1 MMNDEYIMLDFY
13 NISAQSKAEQITY
26 LADKLTELTSD
37 KEIELKRLV
46 YEVENIGLL
55 LTDCASDLTEYIG
68 NCENIIHHL
77 RTNQE

>member
-1 MMNDEYIMLDFY
+1 MKEKLMVLDMK
-13 NISAQSKAEQITY
+13 NIAAQCKAEQITY
-26 LADKLTELTSD
+26 LSDKLTELTSD
-37 KEIELKRLV
+37 KGIELKQLV

-77 RTNQE
+77 RNSKE